1 MLEQSVSGPTHLLS
15 PRITIPTVTL
25 LAELTL
31 AALAVLGKT
40 NMSVY
45 SNFFGQGTSS
55 GWSPRGG
62 QTVSPHDAALN
73 PDGSST
79 GSAVALSAG
88 WCAASI
94 GTETF
99 GSLVSVGLTATL
111 SLLNSFLATFP
122 VIFCQ

>member
-1 MLEQSVSGPTHLLS
+1 
-15 PRITIPTVTL
+15 VTL

-62 QTVSPHDAALN
+62 QTVSPHDPALN

>member
-1 MLEQSVSGPTHLLS
+1 MSGPTHLPSS
-15 PRITIPTVTL
+15 PIPTVTL
-25 LAELTL
+25 LGELT
-31 AALAVLGKT
+31 LAVLGKT

-62 QTVSPHDAALN
+62 QTVSPHDPALN

-88 WCAASI
+88 WCAGSV

-99 GSLVSVGLTATL
+99 GSLVSFSLTATL
-111 SLLNSFLATFP
+111 SLLSP
-122 VIFCQ
+122 P